1 MSPFVAAERRRG
13 RGRGRS
19 AIRGRSRRGS
29 SGPEAP
35 QQEQNLDGVPLD
47 AATLLSQPRV
57 CPPAQVH
64 FAMIRSKAVLPEV
77 PVRRLLPNAEGSLAE
92 TCDV

>member
-1 MSPFVAAERRRG
+1 MRSLMAAERRRG

-29 SGPEAP
+29 SGPEPP

-57 CPPAQVH
+57 CPPAQASP
-64 FAMIRSKAVLPEV
+64 AM
-77 PVRRLLPNAEGSLAE
+77 
-92 TCDV
+92 T

>member
-1 MSPFVAAERRRG
+1 MPSLVSAERRRG

-19 AIRGRSRRGS
+19 SLRGRSRRGS

-35 QQEQNLDGVPLD
+35 QQEKKEMDGVPLD

-57 CPPAQVH
+57 CPSAQV
-64 FAMIRSKAVLPEV
+64 
-77 PVRRLLPNAEGSLAE
+77 
-92 TCDV
+92 

>member
-13 RGRGRS
+13 RGRGRT

-29 SGPEAP
+29 LGPEAL

-57 CPPAQVH
+57 CPPPQIH
-64 FAMIRSKAVLPEV
+64 FAMTQLRQPCLGACVALDAACRRSPGGKV
-77 PVRRLLPNAEGSLAE
+77 
-92 TCDV
+92 